1 MSAPPARIVMY
12 ATPFCGYC
20 AAARRLLTG
29 KGVSYTE
36 IDVMF
41 DADKRA
47 EMVALSGRG
56 TVPQIFIG
64 ERHVGGF
71 DDLAALDRRGELD
84 PLLSG
89 SNDPQQ
95 T

>member
-1 MSAPPARIVMY
+1 MSAPAPKIVLY

-20 AAARRLLTG
+20 AAARSLLADKRAT
-29 KGVSYTE
+29 YTE

-47 EMVALSGRG
+47 EMVALSGRS

-64 ERHVGGF
+64 ERHIGGF

-84 PLLSG
+84 PLLRS
-89 SNDPQQ
+89 SNDSQQ
-95 T
+95 P